1 MPETDTTTTVCAGRV
16 QSNETQAE
24 RPTDARRLPK
34 WRNALRNR
42 LIPIVRWETP
52 WLACMQ
58 DNMRSPALDTYFA
71 YTANLGT
78 HTFFMIFL
86 PIQFWCGY
94 TSLGRAYVKHLSAK
108 PRA

>member
-1 MPETDTTTTVCAGRV
+1 
-16 QSNETQAE
+16 
-24 RPTDARRLPK
+24 
-34 WRNALRNR
+34 
-42 LIPIVRWETP
+42 
-52 WLACMQ
+52 MQ

-94 TSLGRAYVKHLSAK
+94 TSLGRAYVKDLSTK
-108 PRA
+108 HTR